1 MIYPHLLTRPSGMQ
15 GIDALPGPLDA
26 ILYVNEPLQ
35 GALLDIGGRIQLV
48 LLLPFQGVDL
58 LINTMR

>member
-1 MIYPHLLTRPSGMQ
+1 MQ

-48 LLLPFQGVDL
+48 LLFSLQSFDL